1 MHWEVASYLD
11 SDRDLAN
18 YSQVCRS
25 TYYAIEEPSKNFWR
39 HRFLKTYDPPTH
51 SVSAD
56 ILQQKYKQR
65 SAILR
70 KSVYFRNG
78 DTRDEKTILQ
88 VLREL
93 VKGKLWRLST

>member
-1 MHWEVASYLD
+1 MHWEIAGYLD
-11 SDRDLAN
+11 SDRDLVN

-39 HRFLKTYDPPTH
+39 HRFLKNYDPPTQP
-51 SVSAD
+51 VSAE
-56 ILQQKYKQR
+56 ILQLKYKER

-78 DTRDEKTILQ
+78 VTTDEEAILA

-93 VKGKLWRLST
+93 VKGNLRRLFA